1 MQPLFSRAGAQAILR
16 PRTVAERNVR
26 AVLVDGIGVG
36 IATGVGSF
44 LAIFLVRLG
53 ASGLLIGLL
62 TSLPALTGALLA
74 VPIGRFLERQ
84 RNIVPWYSGM
94 RVWVLWSYA
103 LFGLLPF
110 VLPLAW
116 VPWAVILI
124 WALVTVP
131 STFVNVAFTVVM
143 GGVAGPRHR
152 FALMSLRW
160 SSLGAVTAIT
170 VALVGLLLDRG
181 KDSFPLNYQLVF
193 IASFVGGLLSYL
205 FSRTITLPDNPP
217 LEQGA
222 AEPAQA
228 DAGRVTPRGVGRLIG
243 LRPLALV
250 HDLRAAPQPF
260 RRFVASAFVFRG
272 GVAMAIPLL
281 PLYWARE
288 VGASDAWIGII
299 TTANSAVL
307 LVAYFIWSA
316 AARKIGVGG
325 VLIATSFGMA
335 CYPIAVAAT
344 SSVFMLAVLAGMVG
358 FFSAGNDLVNFDL
371 VLSSIPAEHQATYVG
386 LYQTLQN
393 AALFLMPLV
402 GTLLAGWIGVAGALV
417 AAGVLRLVGAG
428 LYLAL
433 GIGRS
438 TPEQLAPDSA
448 QQRRNP

>member
-1 MQPLFSRAGAQAILR
+1 
-16 PRTVAERNVR
+16 
-26 AVLVDGIGVG
+26 
-36 IATGVGSF
+36 
-44 LAIFLVRLG
+44 
-53 ASGLLIGLL
+53 
-62 TSLPALTGALLA
+62 
-74 VPIGRFLERQ
+74 
-84 RNIVPWYSGM
+84 
-94 RVWVLWSYA
+94 
-103 LFGLLPF
+103 
-110 VLPLAW
+110 
-116 VPWAVILI
+116 
-124 WALVTVP
+124 
-131 STFVNVAFTVVM
+131 
-143 GGVAGPRHR
+143 
-152 FALMSLRW
+152 
-160 SSLGAVTAIT
+160 
-170 VALVGLLLDRG
+170 
-181 KDSFPLNYQLVF
+181 
-193 IASFVGGLLSYL
+193 
-205 FSRTITLPDNPP
+205 
-217 LEQGA
+217 
-222 AEPAQA
+222 
-228 DAGRVTPRGVGRLIG
+228 
-243 LRPLALV
+243 
-250 HDLRAAPQPF
+250 
-260 RRFVASAFVFRG
+260 
-272 GVAMAIPLL
+272 MAIPLL

-438 TPEQLAPDSA
+438 TPPIAPSSGETLEL
-448 QQRRNP
+448 P

>member
-1 MQPLFSRAGAQAILR
+1 MQPLFSRAGAQALLR

-217 LEQGA
+217 FEQGTV
-222 AEPAQA
+222 EPAPVT
-228 DAGRVTPRGVGRLIG
+228 GRVTPRGVGRLIG

-335 CYPIAVAAT
+335 CYPIAVAST
-344 SSVFMLAVLAGMVG
+344 SSVAMLAVLAGMVG

-448 QQRRNP
+448 QQRRDP